1 MNPGMIKKLQKM
13 QKDMMKAQK
22 ELEESTFYGSAGGGA
37 VKVEFNGAKEM
48 QRLTVD
54 EEAFDL
60 PEDQEMLQDTVVAAV
75 NDCMKKID
83 EETEAT
89 MGQFSQGLGG
99 MPGMF

>member
-1 MNPGMIKKLQKM
+1 
-13 QKDMMKAQK
+13 
-22 ELEESTFYGSAGGGA
+22 
-37 VKVEFNGAKEM
+37 
-48 QRLTVD
+48 
-54 EEAFDL
+54 
-60 PEDQEMLQDTVVAAV
+60 MLQDTVVAAV

>member
-1 MNPGMIKKLQKM
+1 MNPGMIKKLQQM

-22 ELEESTFYGSAGGGA
+22 ELEASTFYGTAGGGA

-48 QRLTVD
+48 QTVTID
-54 EEAFDL
+54 PEAFNTDDL
-60 PEDQEMLQDTVVAAV
+60 DMLQDTVVAAV

-83 EETEAT
+83 EETQET